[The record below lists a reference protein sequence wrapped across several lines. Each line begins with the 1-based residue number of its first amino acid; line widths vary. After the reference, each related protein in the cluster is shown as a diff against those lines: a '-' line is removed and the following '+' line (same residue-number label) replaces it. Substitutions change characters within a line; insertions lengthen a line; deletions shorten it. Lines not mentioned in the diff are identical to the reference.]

1 VKAWLSRETLLLSGS
16 GYVETKFCLAPLQA
30 KAALI
35 DGGGWGTHL
44 VLCAGTPSIWEIM
57 WEAKGVLRD
66 TDDDNEDHAALCSM
80 AQVA

>member
-1 VKAWLSRETLLLSGS
+1 VGPCSGRAA
-16 GYVETKFCLAPLQA
+16 GKVETKFCLAPLAALDHLQA